1 MGGHAC
7 RILTRDVRVLVWELE
22 QGECKKHSRASEF
35 CLGLKAWETNS
46 CQTVRQDG
54 NTARTYAEKE
64 VPEVLLRPQDDR
76 GSIYSGL
83 HALSTDSSS
92 IGPVH
97 VSRVTAVSSSLVV

>member
-7 RILTRDVRVLVWELE
+7 RILTRDVRVLAWELE

-35 CLGLKAWETNS
+35 CLGLKTWGTNS

-54 NTARTYAEKE
+54 NTARAYAEKE
-64 VPEVLLRPQDDR
+64 VPEVLLRPQG

-97 VSRVTAVSSSLVV
+97 VSKVTAVSSSLVV